1 MGAHSKGMKK
11 MDIMGSIN
19 KYVVSNLLC
28 FAYLINFLYS
38 IVKLNKIHPNHGRT
52 IKKKGTNTKS

>member
-19 KYVVSNLLC
+19 KYVMINFLC
-28 FAYLINFLYS
+28 FVYLINFLHC
-38 IVKLNKIHPNHGRT
+38 IAKLNKIHPNRGKT
-52 IKKKGTNTKS
+52 IKKKGTNMKS